1 MLSAASREAQVPS
14 RDAPDRKLRNID
26 SQIMP
31 FPVSVP
37 PTMRACDE
45 NCGNFRDHR
54 AALRENFASLASGQ
68 SEIVVLGVP

>member
-26 SQIMP
+26 TRTMP

-37 PTMRACDE
+37 PTMRACD
-45 NCGNFRDHR
+45 RI
-54 AALRENFASLASGQ
+54 AAIFVIIAPRSKNSASLASGQ